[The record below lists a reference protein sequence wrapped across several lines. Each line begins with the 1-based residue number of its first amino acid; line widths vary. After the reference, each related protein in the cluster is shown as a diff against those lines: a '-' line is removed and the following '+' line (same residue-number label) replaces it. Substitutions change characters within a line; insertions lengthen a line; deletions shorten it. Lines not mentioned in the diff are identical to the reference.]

1 MASPSFDFRIP
12 TTSKAYAWVMKI
24 KDGGKN
30 LSHALRLLIETHS
43 DLFDTLYS
51 RDAEILALK
60 RKLNFLEN
68 QDSPDFRGHLEAE
81 KDKLAR
87 IKKKERASER

>member
-1 MASPSFDFRIP
+1 MASPDFNFRIP
-12 TTSKAYAWVMKI
+12 VTSKAYAWVMKI
-24 KDGGKN
+24 KDDGKN

-51 RDAEILALK
+51 RDAQILGLK
-60 RKLNFLEN
+60 RRINFLEN
-68 QDSPDFRGHLEAE
+68 QDSPDFRGDLAAE

-87 IKKKERASER
+87 IRARDRASD